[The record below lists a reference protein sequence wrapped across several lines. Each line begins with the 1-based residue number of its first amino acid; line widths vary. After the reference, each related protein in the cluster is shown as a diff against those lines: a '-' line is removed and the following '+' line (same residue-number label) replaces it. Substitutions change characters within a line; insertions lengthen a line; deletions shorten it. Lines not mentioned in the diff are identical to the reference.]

1 MNKKTYIIT
10 GFDCANCAQKSE
22 THLNKCELIDKAVID
37 FAGDRLHVSFVD
49 KELSPEEL
57 KNIIAEVEDD
67 PIEIKELG
75 SQRNKYKFF
84 NKENIILLCRIL
96 VAVLVMVFSLTLL
109 RDEQYFWYDF
119 ALYIFGLLVIS
130 YDVFWKVIKHII
142 SKENPIDEYLLM
154 SLTSVGAFI
163 VASVSKETHIF
174 MESLMVMTLFQI
186 GEIIEGVATS
196 KSKEAI
202 MSAVELR
209 VEKANK
215 VVGNDVIN
223 VKPEELSIDDVVI
236 VSIGE
241 QIPTDG
247 IVISGEAEIDTSS
260 LTGEFVPVSSKEGL
274 EVFAGCLIKSGSI
287 RVRVTRTYE
296 NSAVAKVVELIS
308 NSGAKKSKA
317 DEFVTKFARWYT
329 PIIFIISILVGV
341 IGGAVTSNWREWIL
355 LGLKMLVVGCPCAIV
370 ISVPLAYFASI
381 GLASKNGI
389 VVKGTNYL
397 DQLVDL
403 KKVVTDKTGTLTEGV
418 FEITKIVPVNGSE
431 KELLNYLVA
440 AEYLS
445 NHPIGLAICR
455 HQDVSNLVNETSD
468 YQEIAGYGVSI
479 KYKGQKLLAGNSKL
493 LKENGVTFEEANENG
508 SVVYLS
514 VDNHYYGY
522 VVLSDRIKEDAK
534 EMVNLFNKENIETI
548 LLTGDKEN
556 NAQALCDEL
565 GIKKHYSELLPSE
578 KLEHLEQELGKKYV
592 TAFVGDGI
600 NDAAS
605 IKGSDV
611 GFAMGAIG
619 SDVAVESA
627 DIVIMNDNPIKV
639 YDTYRIAKIAR
650 MVAVF
655 NIVTAIAIKV
665 SLELAAVITNLFGRG
680 DIIPMWAAV
689 LADTGLTIVLVINA
703 LLILYRKIHR
713 KSV

>member
-22 THLNKCELIDKAVID
+22 AHLNRCELIDKAVID
-37 FAGDRLHVSFVD
+37 FAGDRLHVSFAD

-75 SQRNKYKFF
+75 NKRNKYKFF

-403 KKVVTDKTGTLTEGV
+403 KKVGTDKTGTLTEGV

-493 LKENGVTFEEANENG
+493 LKENGVVFEEANENG

-556 NAQALCDEL
+556 NAKALCDEL

-639 YDTYRIAKIAR
+639 YDIYRIAKIAR
-650 MVAVF
+650 RVAVF
-655 NIVTAIAIKV
+655 NIVTAIVIKV